1 MNFLRIILVAAWAL
15 LAFITWRAIFQLG
28 SDGSYI
34 IIGDFAQPWRA
45 QYYTDF
51 ILHVLLVSGW
61 VFWREQSKAVGAA
74 CALACISGGAL
85 ITLPYIFIAT
95 YRADGDARRLLLG
108 ARA

>member
-1 MNFLRIILVAAWAL
+1 MNLFRAALFVAWVL
-15 LAFITWRAIFQLG
+15 LAFITWRAISELG

-34 IIGDFAQPWRA
+34 IFEDFSQPWRA

-51 ILHVLLVSGW
+51 ILHVLLVAGW

-85 ITLPYIFIAT
+85 ISLLYVFIAT
-95 YRADGDARRLLLG
+95 YRAGGDSRKLLLG
-108 ARA
+108 KHL